1 MSRYRVNKIKR
12 MHSIVNGVL
21 PVLEEIAAHP
31 DVAQVTPGRIRPKRR
46 GTDYRLTFQYFTDA
60 GLKLMAHTPEAVQE
74 VFIVTAAPE
83 AVREYLVEKKLIAAK
98 VG

>member
-12 MHSIVNGVL
+12 MHSIVDGVL
-21 PVLEEIAAHP
+21 PLLEEIATHP

-46 GTDYRLTFQYFTDA
+46 GTDRRITFQYFTDA

-74 VFIVTAAPE
+74 VFVVTAKPE
-83 AVREYLVEKKLIAAK
+83 TVRDYLVEQKLIT
-98 VG
+98 VR

>member
-12 MHSIVNGVL
+12 MHSIVEGLL

-46 GTDYRLTFQYFTDA
+46 GTDYRVTFQYFTDA
-60 GLKLMAHTPEAVQE
+60 GFKLMAHTPEAVQE
-74 VFIVTAAPE
+74 VFVVTPNPQ
-83 AVREYLVEKKLIAAK
+83 AVHDYLVEHRLIRSR
-98 VG
+98 